1 MEILSLGLLKRAR
14 RDSGTTIDD
23 AAKCIGKSRSTM
35 WRIESGLADISVSN
49 LSKLLYLYNV
59 SIIDVFI
66 RIAEKGAYYQ

>member
-23 AAKCIGKSRSTM
+23 AAKFIGKSRSTM